1 MKKERFDFV
10 CLDTEAG
17 IDAFVKNPDTSEEGT
32 VKGCS
37 ADQLIVKTS
46 EGKERRWNFNQVE
59 ELSRST
65 EEWPYR

>member
-32 VKGCS
+32 VKSCS
-37 ADQLIVKTS
+37 TDQLIVKTS
-46 EGKERRWNFNQVE
+46 EGKERCWNFNQVE